1 MSKLLLVAPA
11 FVFPLV
17 YLVSKL
23 FGHRIPSA
31 IDAFKLSDDEAFTT
45 LVVMGI
51 SEHSAVLWT
60 PLMRIAL
67 VEGRDQGAALTLAIA
82 YSLFMATFLAK
93 NFSWGFLLQ
102 LLMTGSV
109 FGPRVSDFGSPR
121 FVCFVSHGQEC
132 RRLVRRIVARDTRRR
147 VGRTNR
153 AMDPLAEHRV
163 RPYCHVHRRNG
174 AHQWHRRL
182 LVSGNSGIGR
192 HSQLVRLKFTR
203 GVRGPRG

>member
-82 YSLFMATFLAK
+82 CSLFMATFLAK

-109 FGPRVSDFGSPR
+109 FGLRVHEFLTSDHPDLFASYLMAKSAVVLFG
-121 FVCFVSHGQEC
+121 GLLLGI
-132 RRLVRRIVARDTRRR
+132 LVVGLVERIGRWTPWPNIGSDPIATFIVAM
-147 VGRTNR
+147 V
-153 AMDPLAEHRV
+153 PI
-163 RPYCHVHRRNG
+163 
-174 AHQWHRRL
+174 
-182 LVSGNSGIGR
+182 SGIVDYWFLGILE
-192 HSQLVRLKFTR
+192 SGAIVNLFA
-203 GVRGPRG
+203 